1 MLLPHFGEF
10 NKAVGTVQIEQ
21 RYDILWLLMS
31 LGNFRQFLGNSF
43 SILQT
48 MVYFITMNNSESAES
63 VLVNNIMS
71 FPKVSGIVH

>member
-1 MLLPHFGEF
+1 MLLLHFGEF
-10 NKAVGTVQIEQ
+10 YKAVGTVQIE
-21 RYDILWLLMS
+21 RYNVLWLLMS

-71 FPKVSGIVH
+71 FPKVSGIVR

>member
-1 MLLPHFGEF
+1 MLSLHFGEF
-10 NKAVGTVQIEQ
+10 NKAVGTVQIE
-21 RYDILWLLMS
+21 RYNVLGLLMS
-31 LGNFRQFLGNSF
+31 LGNFRQFLGNGF

-48 MVYFITMNNSESAES
+48 IVYFITMNNSESAES

>member
-1 MLLPHFGEF
+1 
-10 NKAVGTVQIEQ
+10 
-21 RYDILWLLMS
+21 MS

-71 FPKVSGIVH
+71 FPKVSGIVHEGREMREKKQNA